1 MRKFIKHLILL
12 YVLTVLM
19 TSNEVWAQGG
29 LFQRGANNNT
39 FNERAGFL
47 NGNRDGQAINS
58 NISNQTFET
67 PLSGGTVFLI
77 AASLGYALFKRKEEK
92 V

>member
-1 MRKFIKHLILL
+1 MRKFRKYLILL

-29 LFQRGANNNT
+29 MFQRGANDNT
-39 FNERAGFL
+39 VKERAGLL

-58 NISNQTFET
+58 DIFNQTFET
-67 PLSGGTVFLI
+67 PLGGGALFLI
-77 AASLGYALFKRKEEK
+77 AAGLSYVVLKKKEK
-92 V
+92 QP

>member
-1 MRKFIKHLILL
+1 MRKFRKSLILL

-29 LFQRGANNNT
+29 MFQRGANDNT
-39 FNERAGFL
+39 INERAGLL
-47 NGNRDGQAINS
+47 NGNREGQAINGD
-58 NISNQTFET
+58 ISNQTFET
-67 PLSGGTVFLI
+67 PLNGGAVFLI